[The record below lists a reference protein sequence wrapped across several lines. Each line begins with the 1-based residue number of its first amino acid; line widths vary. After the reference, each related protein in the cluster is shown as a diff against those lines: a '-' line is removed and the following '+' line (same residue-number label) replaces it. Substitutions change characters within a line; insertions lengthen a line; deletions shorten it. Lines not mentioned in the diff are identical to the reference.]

1 LRERGIAVTADNV
14 AERFARAP
22 RARVQEILQ
31 VLETLGFMDQVK
43 RG

>member
-1 LRERGIAVTADNV
+1 MSEAV

-31 VLETLGFMDQVK
+31 ALETLGFV
-43 RG
+43 